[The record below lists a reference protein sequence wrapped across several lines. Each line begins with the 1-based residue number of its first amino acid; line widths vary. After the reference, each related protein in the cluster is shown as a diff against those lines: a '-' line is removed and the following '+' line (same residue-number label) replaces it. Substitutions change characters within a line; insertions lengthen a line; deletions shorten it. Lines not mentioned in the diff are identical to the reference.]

1 MSDLCYR
8 SIWVIFALAC
18 LNFVV
23 FFIVAIV
30 IGGDAVNGK
39 IVGGHF
45 YLANHGKLTE
55 VSETVFTYSLWHVRS
70 LFVTHPL
77 GMLTWYFAKTEQK
90 ARKLRRSSDS
100 DQIRTLPSST

>member
-1 MSDLCYR
+1 MSNFRYRFLSVICSLC
-8 SIWVIFALAC
+8 A

-23 FFIVAIV
+23 FWIVAAS

-39 IVGGHF
+39 AVDGHF

-55 VSETVFTYSLWHVRS
+55 VTKSVFTYSLWHVRS

-77 GMLTWYFAKTEQK
+77 AMLTGYLAKMGRHQTK
-90 ARKLRRSSDS
+90 S
-100 DQIRTLPSST
+100 I